1 MITDSFLAE
10 VRATTQRYEDRTPER
25 EQIKRVIEERGVLH
39 ADPPALVE
47 KRLDRLGVDWG
58 LARAVERTG
67 RAASTGRSLDA
78 ELPPE
83 TFGADVLALERMMGH
98 NDLVDVGFLERGY
111 LAGRSV
117 GRISVGAPDA
127 HYGTGFLISPRLLIT
142 NNHVLA
148 EPAEAARGFVEMNF
162 QAGLDGRALQPV
174 AFALEP
180 DAFFATD
187 RVLDF
192 TIVGVAEQ
200 SDSGAEL
207 HHGLAPVRRDRDR
220 ARHEREREHEQE
232 QREQLHRLGDVGERR
247 AETADVAR
255 HELYPLGRL
264 ELVGE
269 RGPHLLEGRRGT
281 VPTSVRVSVTVF
293 LSRLNSARCR
303 SRTALRKRLVNARPP
318 TISDATDS
326 MIGRAASRSS
336 SFFRTSSS
344 VTFCAI
350 SERTLSS
357 CSATV
362 ARLAN

>member
-83 TFGADVLALERMMGH
+83 TFGADALALERMMGH

-142 NNHVLA
+142 
-148 EPAEAARGFVEMNF
+148 
-162 QAGLDGRALQPV
+162 
-174 AFALEP
+174 
-180 DAFFATD
+180 T
-187 RVLDF
+187 
-192 TIVGVAEQ
+192 T
-200 SDSGAEL
+200 
-207 HHGLAPVRRDRDR
+207 
-220 ARHEREREHEQE
+220 
-232 QREQLHRLGDVGERR
+232 
-247 AETADVAR
+247 
-255 HELYPLGRL
+255 
-264 ELVGE
+264 
-269 RGPHLLEGRRGT
+269 
-281 VPTSVRVSVTVF
+281 TSS
-293 LSRLNSARCR
+293 LSRP
-303 SRTALRKRLVNARPP
+303 RL
-318 TISDATDS
+318 
-326 MIGRAASRSS
+326 RAASWR
-336 SFFRTSSS
+336 
-344 VTFCAI
+344 
-350 SERTLSS
+350 
-357 CSATV
+357 
-362 ARLAN
+362 